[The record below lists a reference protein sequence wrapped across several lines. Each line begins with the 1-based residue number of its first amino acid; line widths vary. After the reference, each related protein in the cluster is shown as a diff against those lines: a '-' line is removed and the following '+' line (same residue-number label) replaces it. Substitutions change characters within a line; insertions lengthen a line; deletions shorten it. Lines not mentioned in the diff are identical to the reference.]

1 MIEIHRIQQT
11 TLETAL
17 MGTIQINL
25 RMALKMALGTALL
38 ETETA
43 LLETSR
49 IIFGNLPYSTVRT
62 GNKVLR
68 KKLVG
73 PLFSRDNAR
82 PFEDVMRTE
91 FPDFL
96 TPKEDRRKQKL
107 AYLRRRGKGPP
118 KKGMGKRAQKAA
130 GGKKK

>member
-1 MIEIHRIQQT
+1 VP
-11 TLETAL
+11 LVSGA
-17 MGTIQINL
+17 
-25 RMALKMALGTALL
+25 APLGDKEVA
-38 ETETA
+38 A

-73 PLFSRDNAR
+73 PLFSRDNDR